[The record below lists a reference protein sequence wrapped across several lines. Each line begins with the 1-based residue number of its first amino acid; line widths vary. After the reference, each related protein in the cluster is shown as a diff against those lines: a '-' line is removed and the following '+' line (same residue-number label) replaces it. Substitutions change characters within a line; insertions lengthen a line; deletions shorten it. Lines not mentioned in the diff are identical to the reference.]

1 MQRRFFLKGAA
12 IFGCSA
18 AAHPWLSTV
27 TLAGSDG
34 GRPLG
39 DHRLVVVILRGAM
52 DGLDVL
58 RPYGDA
64 AYAGLR
70 PTLAVPESGVALTDF
85 HAMHQGLGGLAPLWQ
100 AGSLGFVQACST
112 PYRDKRSHFAG
123 QDQLEAGTGFD
134 VPAGAVRDGWLNR
147 LLQAMPGVQAETA
160 YAVGREALPI
170 LSGAADVR
178 QWAPET
184 TLDLSP
190 QARLLLEQVYHDDPI
205 FQQAAVEAFELT
217 ASGGMGAEASGK
229 LADIDRLVDFT
240 AARLRDAT
248 RIVAFSLSG
257 WDTHKAQAK
266 ALPRALQRLER
277 VVLRMQEQLGPQV
290 WGKTTLIAMTEFG
303 RTARENGSGGTDHG
317 TGGTMLLAGGSLRGG
332 RVFGRWPGLGESDL
346 YQGRDLMPTS
356 DVREWAA
363 WALRSGFGIDRA
375 LLESAIFP
383 GLRMGDD
390 PALLL

>member
-1 MQRRFFLKGAA
+1 MQRRFFLKGSA

-58 RPYGDA
+58 RPYGDGG
-64 AYAGLR
+64 YAGLR

-134 VPAGAVRDGWLNR
+134 VPAGAVRGGWLNR
-147 LLQAMPGVQAETA
+147 LLQAMPDVQAETA

-170 LSGAADVR
+170 LSGAAAVR

-190 QARLLLEQVYHDDPI
+190 QARLLLEQVYHDDPV
-205 FQQAAVEAFELT
+205 FQQAAAEAFDLT
-217 ASGGMGAEASGK
+217 AGGDMGAEVSGK

-240 AARLRDAT
+240 ATRLRDAT
-248 RIVAFSLSG
+248 RIAAFSLSG
-257 WDTHKAQAK
+257 WDTHKAQGK

-317 TGGTMLLAGGSLRGG
+317 TGGTMLLAGGALRGG
-332 RVFGRWPGLGESDL
+332 RVLGRWPGLGEGDL

-363 WALRSGFGIDRA
+363 WALRSGFGIDRS

>member
-12 IFGCSA
+12 SFGCSA

-58 RPYGDA
+58 RPYGDGG
-64 AYAGLR
+64 YAGLR

-85 HAMHQGLGGLAPLWQ
+85 HTMHQGLGGLAPLWQ

-123 QDQLEAGTGFD
+123 QDQLEAGTGMD

-190 QARLLLEQVYHDDPI
+190 QARLLLEQVYHDDPV
-205 FQQAAVEAFELT
+205 FQQAAAEAFDLT
-217 ASGGMGAEASGK
+217 TGGDMASDVSGK

-248 RIVAFSLSG
+248 RIAAFSLSG

-317 TGGTMLLAGGSLRGG
+317 TGGTMLLAGGALRGG
-332 RVFGRWPGLGESDL
+332 RVFGRWPGLGEGDL

-363 WALRSGFGIDRA
+363 WALRSGFGIERG

-383 GLRMGDD
+383 GLTMGDD
-390 PALLL
+390 PGLLL

>member
-1 MQRRFFLKGAA
+1 MQRRFFLKASA
-12 IFGCSA
+12 ILGCSA

-58 RPYGDA
+58 RPYGDG

-70 PTLAVPESGVALTDF
+70 PTLAQPQSGVVLTDF
-85 HAMHQGLGGLAPLWQ
+85 HAMHQGLGGLASLWQ

-123 QDQLEAGTGFD
+123 QDQLEAGTGMD

-147 LLQAMPGVQAETA
+147 LLQAMPGVQDETA

-170 LSGAADVR
+170 LSGAAPMR

-190 QARLLLEQVYHDDPI
+190 QARLLLEQVYHDDPV
-205 FQQAAVEAFELT
+205 FQQAAAEAF
-217 ASGGMGAEASGK
+217 
-229 LADIDRLVDFT
+229 V
-240 AARLRDAT
+240 
-248 RIVAFSLSG
+248 
-257 WDTHKAQAK
+257 
-266 ALPRALQRLER
+266 
-277 VVLRMQEQLGPQV
+277 
-290 WGKTTLIAMTEFG
+290 
-303 RTARENGSGGTDHG
+303 
-317 TGGTMLLAGGSLRGG
+317 
-332 RVFGRWPGLGESDL
+332 
-346 YQGRDLMPTS
+346 
-356 DVREWAA
+356 
-363 WALRSGFGIDRA
+363 
-375 LLESAIFP
+375 
-383 GLRMGDD
+383 
-390 PALLL
+390 